1 MPTEVSKTSSTK
13 LKPVNSGFFKTISWD
28 KLKIKPITDIEFEI
42 KYNNKD
48 KLSHSTWENADAVAK
63 SFMPVKNEYVE
74 GYKEFINKMTPEWFE
89 ANKEAIE
96 NNMKLDN
103 PNYATES
110 GWGFEKFKEGLTD
123 GKLGIQHRIWFNTLM
138 EQAGQGTP
146 TEASTETQ
154 KEEVIQPIDEG
165 KGFKPKITAYN
176 LLNYLHANKTAD
188 DVLSAQ
194 LSSPVQKDPLF
205 KEPSLRRRYVGMPKE
220 VHDAQANLYNS
231 ASKGDAS
238 NAQFSKFLSASDKV
252 DEYKLKHNLGQNELL
267 EKQEANYQERKDK
280 TDTANQSI
288 VSRNNTHLNNKL
300 RQDSLYKAINI
311 DTKGKNFQNFTKGL
325 QNRDELERTVNNMFE
340 YNEMAKEAGRYQ
352 DVLNKIS
359 SEPYI
364 SAARKIFDEKNK
376 GVNTTDDDFKNWY
389 EKEYL
394 KPTFESIGFNSK
406 EDFEAKAALLRERLN
421 TASFLLQSM
430 PKNYVS
436 VKKSGGV
443 ISFLKKGGKHPD
455 VIRYESQMKRE
466 IKSIEQLYDVI
477 HKGNDRL
484 LKSIMSIEKEISKLN
499 KVK

>member
-1 MPTEVSKTSSTK
+1 M
-13 LKPVNSGFFKTISWD
+13 
-28 KLKIKPITDIEFEI
+28 
-42 KYNNKD
+42 
-48 KLSHSTWENADAVAK
+48 
-63 SFMPVKNEYVE
+63 
-74 GYKEFINKMTPEWFE
+74 
-89 ANKEAIE
+89 
-96 NNMKLDN
+96 
-103 PNYATES
+103 
-110 GWGFEKFKEGLTD
+110 
-123 GKLGIQHRIWFNTLM
+123 HRMWFNSLLKKAASV
-138 EQAGQGTP
+138 EQGTP
-146 TEASTETQ
+146 TETPKETPTETPK
-154 KEEVIQPIDEG
+154 KEVKQIVDDG
-165 KGFKPKITAYN
+165 KGFKPKITDYN
-176 LLNYLHANKTAD
+176 LLNYLYANKTAD
-188 DVLSAQ
+188 DMLSAR

-238 NAQFSKFLSASDKV
+238 NAQFAKFLGASDKV
-252 DEYKLKHNLGQNELL
+252 DEYKLKHNLGQSELL
-267 EKQEANYQERKDK
+267 EKQEANYQARKDK
-280 TDTANQSI
+280 TDQLNQGI
-288 VSRNNTHLNNKL
+288 VSNNNTHLYNKL
-300 RQDSLYKAINI
+300 KQDSYYKAINI

-364 SAARKIFDEKNK
+364 AEARKIFDEKNK
-376 GVNTTDDDFKNWY
+376 GIKTTDEDFKNWY

-394 KPTFESIGFNSK
+394 KPTFESIGFADK
-406 EDFEAKAALLRERLN
+406 ESFEAKAALLKERLN
-421 TASFLLQSM
+421 TASFLLQSV

-436 VKKSGGV
+436 VKKSGG
-443 ISFLKKGGKHPD
+443 ILSFLKKGGKHPD

-484 LKSIMSIEKEISKLN
+484 IKSIMSIEKEISKLN